1 MTKDG
6 GQDSNTSEDGW
17 DTPPSEVPPGLS
29 GLSFSALSA
38 LSSTPH
44 AGAKPP
50 DYVGPPGA
58 EAAVA
63 LVAEI
68 EREAELAAV
77 AALGKQVALLMR
89 EPFQKLLVDVIRG
102 APTVENIQA
111 YAARFPDKWGQL
123 AAIMARLAGF
133 NDEVT
138 VKHRF
143 EDVRTLSDAELLAE
157 LSVSP
162 QPSDVG
168 IVGRFGQG
176 PIEEAV
182 VVAPAPETAPA
193 SAPRGEPRENVD
205 GQG

>member
-1 MTKDG
+1 MRDG
-6 GQDSNTSEDGW
+6 GQGLNTNADGW
-17 DTPPSEVPPGLS
+17 DTPPSEVPPPLRAAPCEVPPGLS
-29 GLSFSALSA
+29 GLPA
-38 LSSTPH
+38 
-44 AGAKPP
+44 PP
-50 DYVGPPGA
+50 DYVGPPGG
-58 EAAVA
+58 EAAAA
-63 LVAEI
+63 LVAEV
-68 EREAELAAV
+68 ERQAELAAV

-102 APTVENIQA
+102 APTIENIQA

-143 EDVRTLSDAELLAE
+143 EDVRMLSDAELLAE

-168 IVGRFGQG
+168 IVGRFGRGQVVD
-176 PIEEAV
+176 AV
-182 VVAPAPETAPA
+182 VVASESE
-193 SAPRGEPRENVD
+193 SAPRGEPRESED